1 MAYVVNITG
10 TTQVDDSVIQAYD
23 QAFLLSVGQEN
34 VMDQFVQYRQE
45 IGAKSID
52 ITKYPRL
59 AAATTPLTED
69 DEAGRTAMSDIKIQ
83 FLPKEYG
90 LVVTR
95 TQLASLQSGG
105 MVDVAMATVVG
116 ENMGHTKNVLATR
129 ALEASTNVRLAAGRA
144 TDDAITA
151 GDVLSKTEL
160 GKLYNKLARASV
172 PQLAGGYYGFA
183 AHDDVIHDIREG
195 AAAGDWVDVSKYS
208 MAMDVL
214 RNEVGI
220 YKGFRIVRNN
230 DCLITADAGAAAVD
244 VYTSS
249 AFGARALGLAE
260 SLAPTIVFSGPFD
273 ALQRFANVGWKGV
286 MEYRIL
292 DTDAVW
298 QIVSASSLG
307 ANAA

>member
-10 TTQVDDSVIQAYD
+10 TTQVDDSIVQAYD
-23 QAFLLSVGQEN
+23 QAFLLAVGQEN
-34 VMDQFVQYRQE
+34 VMDQFVQWRQE

-59 AAATTPLTED
+59 AVATTPLTED
-69 DEAGRTAMSDIKIQ
+69 EEAGRTAMSDIQIQ

-105 MVDVAMATVVG
+105 KVDIAMATVVG

-129 ALEASTNVRLAAGRA
+129 ALEASTNLIRAAGRA
-144 TDDAITA
+144 TDGDIAA
-151 GDVLSKTEL
+151 GDVLTKTEL
-160 GKLYNKLARASV
+160 AKLYNKLARASV
-172 PQLAGGYYGFA
+172 PQLAGGYYGLS
-183 AHDDVIHDIREG
+183 AHDDVIHDLREG
-195 AAAGDWVDVSKYS
+195 AAAGDWVDVAKYQ
-208 MAMDVL
+208 MGVDVL

-230 DCLITADAGAAAVD
+230 DAAITADAGVGAVD
-244 VYTSS
+244 LYTTS

-273 ALQRFANVGWKGV
+273 ALQRFANVGWKGCF
-286 MEYRIL
+286 EYKIL
-292 DTDAVW
+292 DTESVW
-298 QIVSASSLG
+298 TLKSASSIG
-307 ANAA
+307 ANA

>member
-23 QAFLLSVGQEN
+23 QAFLIAVGQDN

-69 DEAGRTAMSDIKIQ
+69 EDAGRTAFSDTKVT
-83 FLPKEYG
+83 FTPAEYG
-90 LVVTR
+90 LIVTR

-105 MVDVAMATVVG
+105 KVDLALATVVG

-129 ALEASTNVRLAAGRA
+129 ALEASTNVIMAGGVANEAALG
-144 TDDAITA
+144 A
-151 GDVLSKTEL
+151 GNVLSKTEL
-160 GKLYNKLARASV
+160 AKLYNKLARASV
-172 PQLAGGYYGFA
+172 AQLAGGYYGLS
-183 AHDDVIHDIREG
+183 AHDDVIHDLREG
-195 AAAGDWVDVSKYS
+195 AAAGDWVDVAKYGNT
-208 MAMDVL
+208 MDVL

-230 DCLITADAGAAAVD
+230 DASVADQSGAGTVD
-244 VYTSS
+244 VYKTA
-249 AFGARALGLAE
+249 AFGSRALGLAE

-273 ALQRFANVGWKGV
+273 GLQRFANVGWKGV
-286 MEYRIL
+286 MEYKIL
-292 DTDAVW
+292 DTDSVW
-298 QIVSASSLG
+298 VLQSASSLG
-307 ANAA
+307 ANA